1 MHQLDMGIA
10 AKPRESGR
18 GLDAT
23 KQREIELAEQG
34 PARDGHGATSG
45 MQRAAAGPADL
56 LAEPRVLG
64 TFLAFFSSTLRSLC
78 FLE

>member
-1 MHQLDMGIA
+1 
-10 AKPRESGR
+10 
-18 GLDAT
+18 
-23 KQREIELAEQG
+23 
-34 PARDGHGATSG
+34 
-45 MQRAAAGPADL
+45 MQHAAAGPADL